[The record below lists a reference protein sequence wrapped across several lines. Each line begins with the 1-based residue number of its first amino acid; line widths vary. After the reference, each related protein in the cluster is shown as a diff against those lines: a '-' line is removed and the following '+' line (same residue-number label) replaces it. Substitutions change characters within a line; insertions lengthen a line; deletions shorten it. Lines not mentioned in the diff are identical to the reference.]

1 LELQKRKMKISVVIP
16 IFNAE
21 DTLERCLNS
30 IIEQS
35 YKPYEIILIDNNSSD
50 NSYAIAEHNVKKT
63 QKAKIIL
70 TKEHK
75 KGPSAARNKGINLAH
90 GDIVAFTDSDCIAH
104 SNWLKNIVK
113 EYKNENIAAVAG
125 NIKGFNPEGSIQK
138 FLSLFTLRGY
148 AEKGEFKEFNMIS
161 GGFPTAN
168 FSAKL
173 TVLRELRGFDEKMKI
188 YTEDFDLCARL
199 YSSGYFIVYT
209 PDALIYHI
217 HRKSIKGLI
226 TQSFGFGCGH
236 AILLKKHFKRM
247 LIIEFPKYTLTYRK
261 FPFNL
266 WINLITAD
274 KKILILIILGIIYW
288 PLLLLLLFYLVYLER
303 DINKRCKKDGISAGF
318 IERAIML
325 CLLFIKS
332 AALTAGRIFGSIKQR
347 TICL

>member
-1 LELQKRKMKISVVIP
+1 LELQKRQMKISVVIP

-30 IIEQS
+30 LIEQN

-50 NSYAIAEHNVKKT
+50 NSYAIAEHYMKKNQQT
-63 QKAKIIL
+63 KIIL
-70 TKEHK
+70 TKEVK
-75 KGPSAARNKGINLAH
+75 KGPSAVRNKGINLAH
-90 GDIVAFTDSDCIAH
+90 GDIIAFTDSDCIAH

-113 EYKNENIAAVAG
+113 EYKNKNIAAVAG

-148 AEKGEFKEFNMIS
+148 AEKGEYKEFNLIS

-188 YTEDFDLCARL
+188 YTEDFDLCTRL
-199 YSSGYFIVYT
+199 YSLGYFIVYT
-209 PDALIYHI
+209 PDALVYHI

-226 TQSFGFGCGH
+226 TQSFGFGWGH

-247 LIIEFPKYTLTYRK
+247 FIIEFPKYTFTFRK
-261 FPFNL
+261 SPFNL
-266 WINLITAD
+266 WINLVTAD
-274 KKILILIILGIIYW
+274 KKILFLIILGIIYW

-303 DINKRCKKDGISAGF
+303 DINKRCKKDGISAGL
-318 IERAIML
+318 IARVIML
-325 CLLFIKS
+325 FLLFIKS
-332 AALTAGRIFGSIKQR
+332 AALTAGRIFGSFKHKV
-347 TICL
+347 ICI